1 MQEVQKTEKYDLN
14 ISFGTMFKVAIFILI
29 AFLAYRLSSLL
40 VVILASVVI
49 ASVMEPAVRFLVR
62 RGIQRLFG
70 AVIAYLA
77 IIAVVIGVF
86 TYVLPPLFSESVSA
100 INGLP
105 KYVKTIDILKPLNT
119 DTIAGIRTFFP
130 DLPNNIAVGD
140 LGVMLTNLVS
150 NFSGGVFDTVAG
162 FFGGVAGLVLMVV
175 IAFYLSVREDGVG
188 EFLAIVT
195 PIKHEKYVRNL
206 WLRSQHK
213 IGKWMQGQI
222 ILAFSVGILTYIALL
237 IAGVPHPFLL
247 AFLAGIFEFIPI
259 IGVTFSMIPAF
270 FLSTLTGGFGLGLIV
285 IGIYIFIQQI
295 ESHVLYPI
303 VAKKIIGVPPLL
315 VIISLV
321 AGAQLAGLLGALLAV
336 PISVALMEFI
346 DDVEKRKRFNN

>member
-1 MQEVQKTEKYDLN
+1 MQVSDKSENIDLN
-14 ISFGTMFKVAIFILI
+14 ISFGTLFKIAVFIL
-29 AFLAYRLSSLL
+29 AAYLAYRLSDL
-40 VVILASVVI
+40 VVIVLAAVVI
-49 ASVMEPAVRFLVR
+49 ASVMEPAVRFIIR
-62 RGIQRLFG
+62 RGVQRLFG
-70 AVIAYLA
+70 AAISYLA
-77 IIAVVIGVF
+77 VVAVIIGIF

-105 KYVKTIDILKPLNT
+105 KYVKTIDILKPLDS
-119 DTIAGIRTFFP
+119 DTVAGIRTFFP

-150 NFSGGVFDTVAG
+150 NFSGGVFDTVSG
-162 FFGGVAGLVLMVV
+162 FFGGVAGLVLMIV

-195 PIKHEKYVRNL
+195 PLKHEKYVRSL

-222 ILAFSVGILTYIALL
+222 VLALSVGLMTYIALL
-237 IAGVPHPFLL
+237 IIGVPHPFLL

-285 IGIYIFIQQI
+285 IGVYIFIQQI

-303 VAKKIIGVPPLL
+303 VAKKIIGIPPLL

-336 PISVALMEFI
+336 PLSVALMEFI
-346 DDVEKRKRFNN
+346 DDVEKKKRFNS

>member
-1 MQEVQKTEKYDLN
+1 MNEVNKSQKIDLN
-14 ISFGTMFKVAIFILI
+14 ISVGTMFKVAVFILA
-29 AFLAYRLSSLL
+29 AFLLYRLSGL
-40 VVILASVVI
+40 VVIILASVVI
-49 ASVMEPAVRFLVR
+49 ASVIEPIVRFLIR
-62 RGIQRLFG
+62 RRVQRLF
-70 AVIAYLA
+70 AATISYLSIVA
-77 IIAVVIGVF
+77 IVIGIF
-86 TYVLPPLFSESVSA
+86 TYVLPPLFSQSVSA

-105 KYVKTIDILKPLNT
+105 KYVKTIDILKPL
-119 DTIAGIRTFFP
+119 DKETISGIRTFFP
-130 DLPNNIAVGD
+130 ELPNNIAVGD
-140 LGVMLTNLVS
+140 LGSMLTNLVS
-150 NFSGGVFDTVAG
+150 NFSGGFFFFFSG
-162 FFGGVAGLVLMVV
+162 FFGGVAGLVIMVV

-188 EFLAIVT
+188 EFLAVVT
-195 PIKHEKYVRNL
+195 PLKHEKYVRNL

-222 ILAFSVGILTYIALL
+222 ILALSVGILTYIALL
-237 IAGVPHPFLL
+237 IVGVPHPFLL

-285 IGIYIFIQQI
+285 IAIYIFIQQI

-315 VIISLV
+315 VIISLI

-336 PISVALMEFI
+336 PISVALLEFI
-346 DDVEKRKRFNN
+346 NDIEEKKRFK